1 MMSQAFAPQSDD
13 AAGAITDYD
22 ETELAT
28 QIVAKLCHDFIS
40 PAGAMSSALDLM
52 TDPDSADMHADALN
66 LMQQSAAR
74 MVALVRFARVA
85 YGAATSNQNFSSDE
99 LRTTVTDLLAGG
111 RAAIDWQI
119 PEGDY
124 AKPHARILVN
134 LAYVAV
140 GALPT
145 GGTATLSA
153 ERTDGHLILTTVSE
167 GPRARLKP
175 EAVQG
180 LSGAELTDGLPGQW
194 IQPHWLW
201 RSVRGQGG
209 TLQVSTDENRV
220 ELVARLPLSTNG

>member
-1 MMSQAFAPQSDD
+1 MMSQALTATADD
-13 AAGAITDYD
+13 SAGAATDHD

-28 QIVAKLCHDFIS
+28 QIIAKLCHDFIS
-40 PAGAMSSALDLM
+40 PAGVMTSALDLM
-52 TDPDSADMHADALN
+52 TDPDSADMHADALD
-66 LMQQSAAR
+66 LMQQSAAK
-74 MVALVRFARVA
+74 MVALVRYARVA
-85 YGAATSNQNFSSDE
+85 YGAATSNQNFSGDE
-99 LRTTVTDLLAGG
+99 LKTTVTDLLAGG
-111 RAAIDWQI
+111 RAAIDWQV

-145 GGTATLSA
+145 GGTATLGA
-153 ERTDGHLILTTVSE
+153 DRLDGHLVLTTVST

-209 TLQVSTDENRV
+209 TLQVTTAEERV
-220 ELVARLPLSTNG
+220 ELVARLPLCTDG

>member
-1 MMSQAFAPQSDD
+1 VP
-13 AAGAITDYD
+13 G
-22 ETELAT
+22 
-28 QIVAKLCHDFIS
+28 
-40 PAGAMSSALDLM
+40 
-52 TDPDSADMHADALN
+52 
-66 LMQQSAAR
+66 
-74 MVALVRFARVA
+74 
-85 YGAATSNQNFSSDE
+85 
-99 LRTTVTDLLAGG
+99 
-111 RAAIDWQI
+111 
-119 PEGDY
+119 GDY

-153 ERTDGHLILTTVSE
+153 QHADGHLVLTTLSE

-180 LSGAELTDGLPGQW
+180 LSGAALTDGLPGQW

>member
-1 MMSQAFAPQSDD
+1 M
-13 AAGAITDYD
+13 
-22 ETELAT
+22 
-28 QIVAKLCHDFIS
+28 K
-40 PAGAMSSALDLM
+40 
-52 TDPDSADMHADALN
+52 
-66 LMQQSAAR
+66 
-74 MVALVRFARVA
+74 
-85 YGAATSNQNFSSDE
+85 
-99 LRTTVTDLLAGG
+99 TTVVDLLAGG
-111 RAAIDWQI
+111 RASIDWQI
-119 PEGDY
+119 PAGDY

-134 LAYVAV
+134 LAYIAV

-153 ERTDGHLILTTVSE
+153 QRAEGHLVLTTVSE

-201 RSVRGQGG
+201 RSVRGEGG

>member
-1 MMSQAFAPQSDD
+1 MMSQAFAPQSDA

-111 RAAIDWQI
+111 RAAIEWQI

>member
-1 MMSQAFAPQSDD
+1 MTSQAFAPQSDD
-13 AAGAITDYD
+13 AAGTTTDHD
-22 ETELAT
+22 ETGLAT

-52 TDPDSADMHADALN
+52 TDPDSADMHADALDR
-66 LMQQSAAR
+66 MQQSAAK
-74 MVALVRFARVA
+74 MVAMVSYARVA
-85 YGAATSNQNFSSDE
+85 YGAATSNQNFSGDE
-99 LRTTVTDLLAGG
+99 LKTTVTDLLAGG
-111 RAAIDWQI
+111 RASIDWQI
-119 PEGDY
+119 PGGDY

-153 ERTDGHLILTTVSE
+153 QRADGHLILTTVSE

>member
-1 MMSQAFAPQSDD
+1 MMSQAFAPASDD
-13 AAGAITDYD
+13 ATGATADHD

-52 TDPDSADMHADALN
+52 TDPDSADMHADALD
-66 LMQQSAAR
+66 LMQQSAAK
-74 MVALVRFARVA
+74 MVALVRYARVA
-85 YGAATSNQNFSSDE
+85 YGAATSNQNFSGDE
-99 LRTTVTDLLAGG
+99 LRITVTDLLAGG
-111 RAAIDWQI
+111 RASIDWQV
-119 PEGDY
+119 PAGDY

-153 ERTDGHLILTTVSE
+153 QRADGHLILTTVSE

-175 EAVQG
+175 EAIQG

>member
-111 RAAIDWQI
+111 RAAIEWQI

>member
-1 MMSQAFAPQSDD
+1 MMSQAFAPQPDD
-13 AAGAITDYD
+13 ATGATADHD

-40 PAGAMSSALDLM
+40 PAGAMTSALDLM
-52 TDPDSADMHADALN
+52 TDPNSADMHADALD

-85 YGAATSNQNFSSDE
+85 YGAATSNQNFSSEE
-99 LRTTVTDLLAGG
+99 LRTTVTDLLGSG
-111 RAAIDWQI
+111 RASIDWRI
-119 PEGDY
+119 PDGDY

-145 GGTATLSA
+145 GGTAMLDA
-153 ERTDGHLILTTVSE
+153 RRMDGDLILTTVSE

-209 TLQVSTDENRV
+209 TLQVSTDESRV
-220 ELVARLPLSTNG
+220 ELIVRLPLSSHG

>member
-13 AAGAITDYD
+13 TTGATTDHD

-52 TDPDSADMHADALN
+52 TDPDSADMHADALD
-66 LMQQSAAR
+66 LMQQSAAK
-74 MVALVRFARVA
+74 MIALVRYARVA

-99 LRTTVTDLLAGG
+99 LKTTVTDLLAGG
-111 RAAIDWQI
+111 RASIDWQI
-119 PEGDY
+119 PGGDY

-153 ERTDGHLILTTVSE
+153 RQADGHLILTTVSE

-180 LSGAELTDGLPGQW
+180 LSGAELTDGLSGQW

-209 TLQVSTDENRV
+209 TLQVSTDENKV
-220 ELVARLPLSTNG
+220 ELVARLPLSTDG